1 MEKLDSFL
9 NIKYFTVSVSRVESS
24 TIEIAVEA
32 KDEIEAHEKA
42 LEAAYNMAFPRS
54 SYANYHIDRVQK
66 IKLWE
71 K

>member
-42 LEAAYNMAFPRS
+42 LEAAYSTAFPRS